1 MPASDRHERVEST
14 FRDEFGD
21 DLRAVFVVSLDEDT
35 TYDKV
40 FFRDDVDEMYGERE
54 FDRIASEMV
63 YHGTEKP
70 YQENLYEIGEL
81 RYTTQ
86 RFDDA
91 VLIIFPEPNPE
102 HHGTV
107 VSVGEDA
114 VGDSLHGVAD
124 DCADVLG
131 V

>member
-1 MPASDRHERVEST
+1 MTVSDRHEQVKSR
-14 FRDEFGD
+14 FLDAFGD
-21 DLRAVFVVSLDEDT
+21 RLRAVFVVSLDEGT

-70 YQENLYEIGEL
+70 YQEDLYEIGEL

-91 VLIIFPEPNPE
+91 VLILFPEPDSE
-102 HHGTV
+102 HHSTI
-107 VSVGEDA
+107 VSVAGDT
-114 VGDSLHGVAD
+114 VGDSLHAVAD
-124 DCADVLG
+124 DCADLLG